1 MADAPQ
7 WLASLVEAVGH
18 CMEAHGAAGPLAFR
32 WGNEDDFREV
42 IVCCTPGEAV
52 GGAED
57 RAILVSGFSLDVIGL
72 TSIFEELT
80 DSHSQA
86 HSFGP
91 RDQEG
96 PHISVEGV

>member
-1 MADAPQ
+1 M
-7 WLASLVEAVGH
+7 
-18 CMEAHGAAGPLAFR
+18 
-32 WGNEDDFREV
+32 
-42 IVCCTPGEAV
+42 VCCTLGEAV

-57 RAILVSGFSLDVIGL
+57 RAILVSGFSLDLMGL
-72 TSIFEELT
+72 TSILEELT
-80 DSHSQA
+80 DSHSQS